1 MKGEAK
7 PNTGEG
13 RVKSKHKKKFI
24 ANLKTLFIDH
34 QNQKNQRQQGAGDGS
49 ILCLSVFRG
58 HVVGMLRPGP
68 VSQGHASLEYKH
80 PALAV

>member
-1 MKGEAK
+1 MY
-7 PNTGEG
+7 
-13 RVKSKHKKKFI
+13 SKLEK
-24 ANLKTLFIDH
+24 LFIDKEK
-34 QNQKNQRQQGAGDGS
+34 KNDQIQQGAGEGFV
-49 ILCLSVFRG
+49 LCLSVFKG